1 MNNLYLLNQ
10 HYCRF
15 VFFGYVN
22 DLATDS
28 QRLYECVSEAITKSA
43 VSVLALVMS
52 VVGRQ
57 NRRNSCLRECAILF
71 DFAHS
76 ATQICIA
83 FRISRDPVYS
93 RYCVTFLLAYCF
105 AVTAMHQHQQ
115 MENKFTRTQSN
126 FLLRSKITL
135 TYIHSYLSIY
145 ITKYQIRCLSSY
157 IYLLIFY
164 SNNSTI
170 LRHLHRR

>member
-1 MNNLYLLNQ
+1 MSNSTINFIQLNNLYLL
-10 HYCRF
+10 YMYCCRF

-22 DLATDS
+22 DLARFAATV
-28 QRLYECVSEAITKSA
+28 RVCISEAITKSA

-57 NRRNSCLRECAILF
+57 RRRNSCLRECAILF

-76 ATQICIA
+76 ATQICTA

-93 RYCVTFLLAYCF
+93 RYCGIFLLAYCF
-105 AVTAMHQHQQ
+105 SVTAMHQHQQ

-126 FLLRSKITL
+126 FSLRSKITL
-135 TYIHSYLSIY
+135 TYIPNFQF
-145 ITKYQIRCLSSY
+145 T
-157 IYLLIFY
+157 
-164 SNNSTI
+164 
-170 LRHLHRR
+170 